1 MSRSD
6 RRRRIARRLAGA
18 GAGGK
23 VAPPSTLAYTAR
35 VSAPLSARDVTHRY
49 DAEPALDGVSLE
61 VPGGTACALVGES
74 GSGKTTLLRCFNRMV
89 EPTRG
94 AVAVGGRDVRA
105 ESAVALRRRV
115 GYVPQDGG
123 LLPHWRVL
131 RNVALV
137 PRLLEL
143 PNADDLAAE
152 ALALVGLPAARYG
165 RRFPHELSG
174 GQRQRVALARAL
186 AARPGVILL
195 DEPFGALDAITRAD
209 LQGAFADVRRAAGVT
224 ALLVTHDLAEA
235 ARLADTV
242 AVMRRGRV
250 EQCAPFAELAA
261 SPATEYVAQLLA
273 RATATAEALRLA

>member
-23 VAPPSTLAYTAR
+23 VAAATARAYTAR
-35 VSAPLSARDVTHRY
+35 VSASLSARDVTHRY
-49 DAEPALDGVSLE
+49 DTEPALDGVSLE

-94 AVAVGGRDVRA
+94 TVTVDGADVRA
-105 ESAVALRRRV
+105 SSAVALRRRV

-131 RNVALV
+131 RNVMLV
-137 PRLLEL
+137 PTLLGMRD
-143 PNADDLAAE
+143 ARDSAAA
-152 ALALVGLPAARYG
+152 ALDLVGLPAARFG
-165 RRFPHELSG
+165 ARFPHELSG

-186 AARPGVILL
+186 AARPGVVLL
-195 DEPFGALDAITRAD
+195 DEPFGAVDAITRSD
-209 LQGAFADVRRAAGVT
+209 LQAAFADVQRDVGVT
-224 ALLVTHDLAEA
+224 TVLVTHDLAEA

-242 AVMRRGRV
+242 AVMRAGRV
-250 EQCAPFAELAA
+250 EQCAPIDVLAS
-261 SPATEYVAQLLA
+261 SPASEYVARLFE
-273 RATATAEALRLA
+273 RASAAAVALRV